1 MALHQTQETVV
12 EVSRSAA
19 QSRIVLVCEH
29 ASFNIPETLDGLGA
43 SSAARHSHAAW
54 DPGAMAVAELMSRD
68 LDASLVASNVSR
80 LVYDC
85 NRPPGAPDAMP
96 ERSEVFEIPG
106 NVGLTDE
113 EKQARIARYYTPFRQ
128 TLASEIARR
137 TDPVIVTIH
146 SFVPVYNGER
156 RDVEIGILHDRD
168 SVLADAMLRVADQTY
183 VVRRNAPYG
192 PQDGVTH
199 TLKEH
204 AIKRG
209 YLNVMIEMRNDLVA
223 DEAGQAAIAKTLT
236 AWVRQALETL
246 GVEACLE

>member
-19 QSRIVLVCEH
+19 RSRIVLVCEH
-29 ASFNIPETLDGLGA
+29 ASFYIPETLDGLGA

-54 DPGAMAVAELMSRD
+54 DPGAMAVAELMSRE
-68 LDASLVASNVSR
+68 LDACLVASNVSR

-85 NRPPGAPDAMP
+85 NRPPEAPDAMP
-96 ERSEVFEIPG
+96 VRSEVFEVPG

-113 EKQARIARYYTPFRQ
+113 EKQARISRYYTPFRQ
-128 TLASEIARR
+128 ALTAEIARR
-137 TDPVIVTIH
+137 TDPVLVTIH

-168 SVLADAMLRVADQTY
+168 SVLADAMLRAADQSY

-204 AIKRG
+204 AIKHG
-209 YLNVMIEMRNDLVA
+209 YLNVMIEVRNDLVA
-223 DEAGQAAIAKTLT
+223 DEAGQTAIAKSLT

-246 GVEACLE
+246 GVDACLA